1 MTARREALG
10 LPLIFLTVAWLGGL
24 RAGATI
30 QLLPPPLISLVLGVM
45 LVGTLVH
52 SGVFSPH
59 GVMGAHRTG
68 LENVSGL
75 VVLITL
81 LAASAQIFNL
91 LSPDRGIFHVA
102 FNVCFLIQLSTTLAG
117 VKGRRNLLRSLA
129 VLLGSACVVRFVV
142 LEGLYA
148 PDGGFAKR
156 LLTTLVEGAS
166 LGTIQ
171 YEPAGAITGYVAF
184 LTLTLYI
191 IGIVLLPPAPPRGR
205 LTVRALHLP
214 PSALSIALV
223 VLALTCSACG
233 GSKAAASK
241 PVDESRAAQTARQSL
256 RDDALRR
263 ARVWHQPA
271 IPISQFDFAAN
282 PPAGF
287 SPSDEVQCRFTVQK
301 LSGLTPKFHCQ
312 VPDGRILKV
321 KYGEQNAEL
330 QAEIAGTRLLRS
342 LGFAA
347 DDVFNVRAVHCAGCP
362 RFPFRS
368 LQCHERIG
376 LAVLCFGGPTDY
388 GRIRTFTT
396 AVIDRRMEGTVI
408 EAVDDQGW
416 SWYELDAIDPARG
429 GSSRAEV
436 DAFRL
441 LAIVLAHWDNKG
453 PNQRLLC
460 PAGRELP
467 DGRCAAPV
475 AMIQDPGA
483 TFGPSRVDL
492 PNWRRLPVWRDR
504 ATCTISMSTL
514 PYAGATFPDRRISEE
529 GRLLI
534 AGLLE
539 QLSVRQL
546 EDLFTASRIIQYDE
560 IDAEARSAGA
570 WVKVFLDKVRQI
582 REGDPCPQ

>member
-1 MTARREALG
+1 MTARREAIV
-10 LPLIFLTVAWLGGL
+10 LPMIFLTVAWLGGL
-24 RAGATI
+24 RLGTTI

-52 SGVFSPH
+52 AGVFSPH
-59 GVMGAHRTG
+59 SVMGAERSG

-91 LSPDRGIFHVA
+91 ITPERGIFHAA
-102 FNVCFLIQLSTTLAG
+102 FNVCFFIQLATTLAG

-148 PDGGFAKR
+148 PDGGLAKR
-156 LLTTLVEGAS
+156 LLTTIVEGVT

-171 YEPAGAITGYVAF
+171 YEPAGALTGYVAF

-191 IGIVLLPPAPPRGR
+191 IGIVLLPPAPSRGR
-205 LTVRALHLP
+205 LTVRALHASSSTL
-214 PSALSIALV
+214 AIALI
-223 VLALTCSACG
+223 
-233 GSKAAASK
+233 AAAVASSGCDRSTGAEEK
-241 PVDESRAAQTARQSL
+241 RVDKSDTRHHL

-263 ARVWHQPA
+263 ARVWRQPA
-271 IPISQFDFAAN
+271 IPISQFDFSAN
-282 PPAGF
+282 PPGGF
-287 SPSDEVQCRFTVQK
+287 TPSDEVQCRFTVEK

-330 QAEIAGTRLLRS
+330 PAEIAGTRLLRS

-347 DDVFNVRAVHCAGCP
+347 DDAFIVRAVHCAGCP

-368 LQCHERIG
+368 LQCHERFG
-376 LAVLCFGGPTDY
+376 LAALCFGGPTDFD
-388 GRIRTFTT
+388 RVRTFRTV
-396 AVIDRRMEGTVI
+396 VIDQRMQGAVI

-416 SWYELDAIDPARG
+416 SWYELEKIDPARG

-436 DAFRL
+436 DALRL
-441 LAIVLAHWDNKG
+441 MAIVLAHWDNKG
-453 PNQRLLC
+453 ANQRLIC
-460 PAGRELP
+460 PPGGELP

-475 AMIQDPGA
+475 AMIQDLGA
-483 TFGPSRVDL
+483 TIGPNRVDL
-492 PNWRRLPVWRDR
+492 PNWRRVPVWRDR
-504 ATCTISMSTL
+504 ATCTISMRTL
-514 PYAGATFPDRRISEE
+514 PYEGATFPDQRISEA

-539 QLSVRQL
+539 QLSARQL
-546 EDLFTASRIIQYDE
+546 EEMFTASRVILYDE

-570 WVKVFLDKVRQI
+570 WVKAFLDKVRQI
-582 REGDPCPQ
+582 RDGDPCPQ